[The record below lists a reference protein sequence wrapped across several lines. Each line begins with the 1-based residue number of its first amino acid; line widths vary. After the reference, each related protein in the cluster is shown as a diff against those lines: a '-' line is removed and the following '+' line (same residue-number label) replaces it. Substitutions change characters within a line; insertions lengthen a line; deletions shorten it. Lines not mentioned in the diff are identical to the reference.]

1 MLSFIALIAGLKAAM
16 PHLLMHFWM
25 ETLYFTVL
33 LYYNLAH
40 PLSGGPLSLSL
51 I

>member
-25 ETLYFTVL
+25 ETYFTVL
-33 LYYNLAH
+33 LYYNLAY